1 MKNGLSNIRKL
12 FPFSPAKEGPFSGT
26 GYTTYSGRA
35 LMRDFG
41 GAIAAEA
48 ATVKKQTEAALQSV
62 QGAFDDVSASV
73 PNVKLGVS
81 TAHSLDVDANSQLS
95 TGTAAKTMASALMQV
110 MSDNVKLSLDPRSNE
125 AVLNFS
131 DSGRRSLRRTA

>member
-1 MKNGLSNIRKL
+1 
-12 FPFSPAKEGPFSGT
+12 
-26 GYTTYSGRA
+26 
-35 LMRDFG
+35 MRDFG